1 MLKVLKYGETK
12 KENIKFDVYIP
23 INIEFG
29 SCNISEEPTIYL
41 RLGNFNDSLIEI
53 GIGKYKR
60 DIRSITLTICK
71 DIYEVDNHI
80 SDNFSK
86 IKGSPI
92 LELENINNE
101 IYIDKECTL
110 KVYIESSSISIIFSD
125 NKIRNCLENGNVD
138 FYLDDNK
145 SFIGLRVNNI
155 SEDNKIIFKK
165 ALE

>member
-1 MLKVLKYGETK
+1 MLKVLKYGQIK
-12 KENIKFDVYIP
+12 KENIDFDVYIP

-29 SCNISEEPTIYL
+29 SHNILEEPTIYW

-60 DIRSITLTICK
+60 DISSITLTICK
-71 DIYEVDNHI
+71 DIYEVDNYI
-80 SDNFSK
+80 KDNFSK

-92 LELENINNE
+92 LELENINSE